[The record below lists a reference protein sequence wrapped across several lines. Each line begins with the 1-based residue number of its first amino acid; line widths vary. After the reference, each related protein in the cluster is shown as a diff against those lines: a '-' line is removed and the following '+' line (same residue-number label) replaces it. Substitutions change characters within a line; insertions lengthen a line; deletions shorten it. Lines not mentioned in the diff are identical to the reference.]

1 MNIYPVSFKGTF
13 SVPRA
18 SVTHKNYDRFYSKM
32 DKYNVIAE
40 IGDYRNEDTLYLHSP
55 NQNDSAVMKLLTKLK
70 IPFRPIDVSE
80 NLSTE
85 NIKSRIV
92 MSEYDKEAG
101 NILLEVNTRKLDNE
115 LQKDSD
121 YYVSINNGN
130 CSHNK
135 IERLRR
141 YLKTNQQI
149 NATSIYL
156 KRNENGEI
164 ETRIKDGRHRFA
176 VLKDMGLSS
185 IPISISKDSI
195 ELAREINLI

>member
-13 SVPRA
+13 SIPRE

-32 DKYNVIAE
+32 DKYNVVAE

-55 NQNDSAVMKLLTKLK
+55 NENDSALMKVLKKLK
-70 IPFRPIDVSE
+70 IPFKPIDVSE
-80 NLSTE
+80 NLSSE
-85 NIKSRIV
+85 NIKSRII
-92 MSEYDKEAG
+92 MSEYDQEAG
-101 NILLEVNTRKLDNE
+101 NILVEVNTKKLDNE

-121 YYVSINNGN
+121 YYVSVNNGN
-130 CSHNK
+130 CSYKK

-156 KRNENGEI
+156 KRDKNGNI

-185 IPISISKDSI
+185 IPVSISKDSI
-195 ELAREINLI
+195 ELAREIGLI